1 MIGLLT
7 MFFEFFK
14 TGLFAV
20 GGGLATIPFL
30 SQMTEKYPWFT
41 KEMLTDM
48 IAVAESTPGPIG
60 VNMATY
66 AGYSAYGIL
75 GGIISTI
82 GLVSPSVIV
91 IILVA
96 TFLSKFN
103 ENKYVNGAFLG
114 IRPAVIGLISAAA
127 AELFKLC
134 MINDKFDSLYN
145 IFDIKSLILFLIF
158 TFSVLKFKK
167 LNPIILIVI
176 GVFSGIILK
185 LA

>member
-1 MIGLLT
+1 MTGLLT

-30 SQMTEKYPWFT
+30 SEMADKYPWFT

-66 AGYSAYGIL
+66 AGYSAYGVL
-75 GGIISTI
+75 GGVISTL
-82 GLVSPSVIV
+82 GLVTPSVII
-91 IILVA
+91 IILISK
-96 TFLSKFN
+96 FLSKFN
-103 ENKYVNGAFLG
+103 ENKFLNGAFLG
-114 IRPAVIGLISAAA
+114 IRPAVIGLILAAA
-127 AELFKLC
+127 TELFKLC
-134 MINDKFDSLYN
+134 MINEKFDGLYN
-145 IFDIKSLILFLIF
+145 MFDLKSLVLFLIF

-167 LNPIILIVI
+167 LNPIIVIII
-176 GVFSGIILK
+176 GVFSGLILK